1 LTKANRNRYAASFDE
16 SASNEKPQRLGMRIA
31 MPRTVKKRRGVGAN
45 EALLAANTYA
55 LFHYPTMF
63 TGAGAYRLVVAERDL
78 WVVPIVLTHPDH
90 GVLGNVGLVAV
101 DASSGEVIGST
112 PRAEVI
118 AAGRRVREGKGYDV
132 RTTLLP
138 SRAV

>member
-1 LTKANRNRYAASFDE
+1 
-16 SASNEKPQRLGMRIA
+16 
-31 MPRTVKKRRGVGAN
+31 MPRTKKKSRRLGAN
-45 EALLAANTYA
+45 EAVVAANAYA

-63 TGAGAYRLVVAERDL
+63 TGAGAYRLVVADRDL

-90 GVLGNVGLVAV
+90 GILGNVGLVAV
-101 DASSGEVIGST
+101 DACSGQVVGGT
-112 PRAEVI
+112 PRAEVV